1 MSGTE
6 TKIALALMQLVALS
20 IPPIAVLIQHLR
32 QSENLPWITRKISF
46 GMVILSVLS
55 FIATGATVVAYFAQ
69 SEALPNLIQAGMV
82 LTIIGLTPFA
92 LFTLVLYQ
100 EHRAAHGP

>member
-1 MSGTE
+1 MTE
-6 TKIALALMQLVALS
+6 TETRVALALMQLVALS

-46 GMVILSVLS
+46 GMAIMSVIS
-55 FIATGATVVAYFAQ
+55 FIGTGAVVVAYFAQ
-69 SEALPNLIQAGMV
+69 TAALPNLIQAGMV
-82 LTIIGLTPFA
+82 LTIIGLVPFA
-92 LFTLVLYQ
+92 LFTVVLYQ